1 VIPKQGTVDEVAGTK
16 GMTSTVASPVSLDA
30 RTTEII
36 LTFDNLGEAADEEL
50 GLPVDAL
57 PHFSVAEA
65 LPRVLSLLDGAGLQ
79 ATFFVE
85 AINVSRY
92 PDAIA
97 AIVDQGHE
105 LGCHAWRHESW
116 HRLATE
122 ARRDVLRRSLA
133 ALRSC
138 GAEVRGFRPPG
149 GLLEG
154 ADFAALRKEGI
165 RWASPAGRQAGVRDD
180 VVCLPFA
187 WRDIDAYFFAPV
199 LAPLRQAD
207 GRSGEPLSS
216 AQFAKAVE
224 GRIDA
229 SLRSGGDEPLCLV
242 FHPFLYTTEERFEVL
257 AGLLDRLRSLR
268 VSGGAYVGTGRAAAE
283 RIRERRDLGPPVF
296 DRSTWA

>member
-1 VIPKQGTVDEVAGTK
+1 MDEVVGAK
-16 GMTSTVASPVSLDA
+16 GMTSTVASAVSLDA
-30 RTTEII
+30 LTTEVV

-57 PHFSVAEA
+57 PHFSVVEA
-65 LPRVLSLLDGAGLQ
+65 LPRILSLLDGAGLQ

-92 PDAIA
+92 PDAVA
-97 AIVDQGHE
+97 AIVDRGHE

-149 GLLEG
+149 GLLEEV
-154 ADFAALRKEGI
+154 DFAALREEGV
-165 RWASPAGRQAGVRDD
+165 RWVSPAGRQAGVRED

-187 WRDIDAYFFAPV
+187 WRDIDAYFFVPV

-207 GRSGEPLSS
+207 GRSGAPLSS
-216 AQFAKAVE
+216 AQFAKAVQS
-224 GRIDA
+224 RIDA

-257 AGLLDRLRSLR
+257 AGLLDRLQRLR
-268 VSGGAYVGTGRAAAE
+268 VSGDTHVGTGRAAAE
-283 RIRERRDLGPPVF
+283 RLRGRRGIPPPIF

>member
-1 VIPKQGTVDEVAGTK
+1 
-16 GMTSTVASPVSLDA
+16 MSLDA
-30 RTTEII
+30 RSAEIV

-57 PHFSVAEA
+57 PHFSVVEA
-65 LPRVLSLLDGAGLQ
+65 LPRVLSLLDGVGLQ

-92 PDAIA
+92 PDALA
-97 AIVDQGHE
+97 AIVEQDHE

-116 HRLATE
+116 HRLDTA
-122 ARRDVLRRSLA
+122 ARSDVLRRSLA

-138 GAEVRGFRPPG
+138 AVEVQGFRPPG
-149 GLLEG
+149 GLLEE
-154 ADFAALRKEGI
+154 ADFGVLGEEGI
-165 RWASPAGRQAGVRDD
+165 RWASPSGRRAGVRKDL
-180 VVCLPFA
+180 VCLPFA

-207 GRSGEPLSS
+207 RDSGEPLSS
-216 AQFAKAVE
+216 AQFAEAVQ

-229 SLRSGGDEPLCLV
+229 SLRSEGDEPLCLI
-242 FHPFLYTTEERFEVL
+242 FHPFLYTTQERFATL
-257 AGLLDRLRSLR
+257 ARVLDRLQRAQA
-268 VSGGAYVGTGRAAAE
+268 SGDAQVGPGRAIAE
-283 RIRERRDLGPPVF
+283 QLRRRRDLAPPDF